1 MEVKV
6 ITDMEVIMGMEIE
19 DMVTAMGTK
28 VIYI

>member
-6 ITDMEVIMGMEIE
+6 ITDMEVIMGTEIE

-28 VIYI
+28 VIFI

>member
-28 VIYI
+28 VIFI

>member
-6 ITDMEVIMGMEIE
+6 ITDMEDIMGMEIE

-28 VIYI
+28 VIFI